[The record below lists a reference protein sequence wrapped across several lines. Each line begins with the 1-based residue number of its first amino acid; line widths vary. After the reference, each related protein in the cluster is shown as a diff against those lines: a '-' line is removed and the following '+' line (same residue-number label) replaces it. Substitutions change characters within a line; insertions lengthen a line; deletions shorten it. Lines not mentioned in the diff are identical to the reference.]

1 MADFIHLFS
10 LSIVHFCSNLL
21 FLVLTPFIIVLPN
34 LFSVIPGSLFVIP
47 DLIGPARRIRQPAE
61 KERINSYFFVSTFDF
76 LLLIFDLFYVYSFP
90 LSLE

>member
-1 MADFIHLFS
+1 MTA
-10 LSIVHFCSNLL
+10 
-21 FLVLTPFIIVLPN
+21 
-34 LFSVIPGSLFVIP
+34 GVIP